1 MGYNV
6 NMGLGRDGQGRMDPI
21 EITVRPRNRGLGYP
35 SEEVNDPAPKV
46 EEIFFEEEDEE
57 EQVRRFK
64 EEAASLDKALKKE
77 AAEANRASNPP
88 TLKVRNPTKKGNPVP
103 SLIIRPKNLKQEVKK
118 ALMPYERDREE
129 DYDHVGVEKQLS
141 KDVKQE
147 HQQLSKALMPYESEE
162 EEDD

>member
-1 MGYNV
+1 MIIRMGYNV

-88 TLKVRNPTKKGNPVP
+88 TLKVCIFNSTVF
-103 SLIIRPKNLKQEVKK
+103 
-118 ALMPYERDREE
+118 ER
-129 DYDHVGVEKQLS
+129 
-141 KDVKQE
+141 
-147 HQQLSKALMPYESEE
+147 
-162 EEDD
+162 